1 MAVFVITLFIFLIVI
16 GVLLWV
22 KHPPYLMTKADVI
35 VLLQKVLVGQASEN
49 DWAIFLS
56 SSFRHCPELEIIR
69 EACAGVDE
77 REYLGQTRSEYLFS
91 DKGLEELQRILVR
104 VECLNI

>member
-1 MAVFVITLFIFLIVI
+1 MAIFVVTLFIFLMVI

-22 KHPPYLMTKADVI
+22 KHPHYLMTKADVI
-35 VLLQKVLVGQASEN
+35 ALLQKVLVGQASEN

-56 SSFRHCPELEIIR
+56 SSFRHCPELEMIR
-69 EACAGVDE
+69 EACAAVDE
-77 REYLGQTRSEYLFS
+77 REYLGQTRPEFLFS

-104 VECLNI
+104 VECLNV

>member
-1 MAVFVITLFIFLIVI
+1 MAVFVVTLVIFLVVI

-22 KHPPYLMTKADVI
+22 KHPHYLMTKADVI
-35 VLLQKVLVGQASEN
+35 ALLQKVLVGQASEN

-56 SSFRHCPELEIIR
+56 SSFRHCPELEVIR
-69 EACAGVDE
+69 DDCAAIDE
-77 REYLGQTRSEYLFS
+77 REYLGQTRSGYLFT
-91 DKGLEELQRILVR
+91 DKGLEELKRILVR